1 MTETIEINGD
11 SIPEGEA
18 LQLTQAGLQL
28 DQARASG
35 DKSQLAAALEHNMQ
49 LWVAIRT
56 LVTATDSKVP
66 ENLQGNLTRLANF
79 VAQTT
84 MKHGVDSPDNVI
96 DTLVNIN
103 LQISEGLLEGHKK

>member
-1 MTETIEINGD
+1 MTEAIDISGA
-11 SIPEGEA
+11 SLPEGEA
-18 LQLTQAGLQL
+18 LQLTQAGIEL

-35 DKSQLAAALEHNMQ
+35 DKAKLAAALDHNLQ

-56 LVTATDSKVP
+56 MVTAQGTKVP

-84 MKHGVDSPDNVI
+84 MKHGVAIPDNVI

-103 LQISEGLLEGHKK
+103 LQISEGLLEGQKK